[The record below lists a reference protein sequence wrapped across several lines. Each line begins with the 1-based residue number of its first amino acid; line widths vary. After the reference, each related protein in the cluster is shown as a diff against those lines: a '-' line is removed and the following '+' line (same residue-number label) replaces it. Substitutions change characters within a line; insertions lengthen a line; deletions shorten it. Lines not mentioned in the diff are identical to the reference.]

1 MQLTPLEISSTK
13 KDAGHKFYYLDGGSA
28 TELSAVSCY
37 DEFTTA
43 GWEEITVATAIEDVT
58 TTKYFNYLV
67 EVDGNGKILRRGS
80 IKTA

>member
-1 MQLTPLEISSTK
+1 MQLTHLEISSQRK
-13 KDAGHKFYYLDGGSA
+13 MLDISFIILTA
-28 TELSAVSCY
+28 DLQLSAVSCY

-58 TTKYFNYLV
+58 TTNFNYLV
-67 EVDGNGKILRRGS
+67 EVDNGKILRRGS